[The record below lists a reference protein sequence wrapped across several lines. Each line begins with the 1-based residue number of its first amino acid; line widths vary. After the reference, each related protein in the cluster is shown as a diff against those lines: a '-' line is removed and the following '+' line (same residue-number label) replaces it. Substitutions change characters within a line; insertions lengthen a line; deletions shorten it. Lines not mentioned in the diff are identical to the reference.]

1 MTKSSHPFI
10 FKTAMKKVLLFL
22 FATTLFFSCKD
33 DKDKDPGPELSAQV
47 TGNYKV
53 TKLTV
58 NGEEQPLDLA
68 KAVITIQLEKFSAEV
83 VTGKMKAKIDGVS
96 EPDEDL
102 GTLNLKNAGS
112 TGIDIY
118 EGTDKVGNLKGSKLT
133 VFIVLDGDEIEM
145 IADKQ

>member
-1 MTKSSHPFI
+1 
-10 FKTAMKKVLLFL
+10 
-22 FATTLFFSCKD
+22 
-33 DKDKDPGPELSAQV
+33 
-47 TGNYKV
+47 
-53 TKLTV
+53 
-58 NGEEQPLDLA
+58 
-68 KAVITIQLEKFSAEV
+68 
-83 VTGKMKAKIDGVS
+83 VS

>member
-1 MTKSSHPFI
+1 
-10 FKTAMKKVLLFL
+10 MKKVLLFL
-22 FATTLFFSCKD
+22 FVTTLFFSCKD
-33 DKDKDPGPELSAQV
+33 DKDKDPAPELSAQV
-47 TGNYKV
+47 AGSYKV

-58 NGEEQPLDLA
+58 NGEDQPLELA
-68 KAVITIQLEKFSAEV
+68 KAIITIQLEKFSAEV

-118 EGTDKVGNLKGSKLT
+118 EGTQKVGNLKSGKLT